1 MKFLT
6 TLTGFLGE
14 SRAELRK
21 VSWPTQN
28 DVKDSTGVVL
38 VTVLIVLGLFIV
50 FDFVF
55 SELME
60 ILLAR

>member
-38 VTVLIVLGLFIV
+38 VTVLIVLALFIV
-50 FDFVF
+50 YDFVF